1 MRLAGWGRFPFHES
15 RATKLTCPDAVGQIH
30 RESGGYIA
38 RGNGRAYG
46 DAAIGR
52 DTTLQVAG
60 LNRMVSFA
68 PATAELTVESG
79 VLLSDIIDVFL
90 PRGLFPPV
98 VPGTQFVTVGGMVA
112 ADVHG
117 KNHHRDGGF
126 GHHVHALKLV
136 LPSGELVTCS
146 WAENAALFVATIGGM
161 GLTGTIVE
169 VTLGLRR
176 VESGWIKTRTVV
188 TENLEGAIQAL
199 QQTAEATYSVAW
211 IDCLARGPAMGR
223 SLIYVGEHAR
233 QDELPAAAKFGEL
246 FPRRAQ
252 RRVNVP
258 FDLPSWTLNRMTVGL
273 FNEAYFRRGSAN
285 GNSSGFMHW
294 EPYFFPLDGVGAWN
308 RIYGRRGFVQH
319 QSVLP
324 VDRAAAALG
333 EVLDR
338 ISRQANAS
346 FLAVLK
352 QLGNGFGTMSFPIDG
367 FTLAIDFPVNAKV
380 FPLLEEIDRVVVEAG
395 GRIYLAKDARQSRD
409 TFEAGYPGLAAF
421 RDIRRSV
428 GADARIVS
436 RLSERLGI

>member
-15 RATKLTCPDAVGQIH
+15 RATKLMCPNAVGQIL
-30 RESGGYIA
+30 RGSSGYVA

-60 LNRMVSFA
+60 LNRMIAFS
-68 PATAELTVESG
+68 PATGELTVEAG

-90 PRGLFPPV
+90 PRGFFPPV

-136 LPSGELVTCS
+136 LPNGELVTCS
-146 WAENAALFVATIGGM
+146 RAENVALFCATIGGM
-161 GLTGTIVE
+161 GLTGTIIE

-176 VESGWIKTRTVV
+176 VESGWIRTRTVV
-188 TENLEGAIQAL
+188 TENLDGAIKAL
-199 QQTAEATYSVAW
+199 QETADATYSVAW
-211 IDCLARGPAMGR
+211 IDCLARGAAMGR

-233 QDELPAAAKFGEL
+233 QDELPAAARFREL
-246 FPRRAQ
+246 FPKRAR
-252 RRVNVP
+252 RRVSVP
-258 FDLPSWTLNRMTVGL
+258 FDLPSWTLNRTTVGL

-285 GNSSGFMHW
+285 GNVSGFMHW

-324 VDRAAAALG
+324 AGRATAALG

-338 ISRQANAS
+338 ISHRANAS

-352 QLGNGFGTMSFPIDG
+352 QLGDGFGTMSFPING
-367 FTLAIDFPVNAKV
+367 FTLAIDFPVDPKL
-380 FPLLEEIDRVVVEAG
+380 FSLLEEIDRVVVGAG
-395 GRIYLAKDARQSRD
+395 GRIYLAKDARQSRE
-409 TFEAGYPGLAAF
+409 TFEASYPGLATF